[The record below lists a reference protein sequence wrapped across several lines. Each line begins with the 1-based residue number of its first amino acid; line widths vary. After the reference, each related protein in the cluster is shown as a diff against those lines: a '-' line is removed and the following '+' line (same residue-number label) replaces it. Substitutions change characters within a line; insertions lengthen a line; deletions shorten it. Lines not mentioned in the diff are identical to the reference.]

1 MNSNAHRR
9 LPPNARDSAIARVS
23 GQTLSRYAGAD
34 SPLKL
39 QITASEPAEPIELP
53 AGAVNLLMQILE
65 AIAAGRGAVVI
76 PENTELTTLQAA
88 EVLSVS
94 RPFLI
99 KLLEEKKIPHR
110 KVGRHRRIRIE
121 DIIAYQS
128 LSERNSEAALSQLVK
143 EAQEQDMGCGYGLKT
158 ESPG

>member
-1 MNSNAHRR
+1 
-9 LPPNARDSAIARVS
+9 
-23 GQTLSRYAGAD
+23 
-34 SPLKL
+34 
-39 QITASEPAEPIELP
+39 
-53 AGAVNLLMQILE
+53 MQILE
-65 AIAAGRGAVVI
+65 AIAAGRGVAVI

-99 KLLEEKKIPHR
+99 KLLEEKKIPYR

-128 LSERNSEAALSQLVK
+128 SSEQNSEAALSQLVK
-143 EAQEQDMGCGYGLKT
+143 EAQEQDMGCGCGLKT
-158 ESPG
+158 ESLC

>member
-53 AGAVNLLMQILE
+53 AVAVNLLMQILE
-65 AIAAGRGAVVI
+65 AIAAGRGVAVI
-76 PENTELTTLQAA
+76 PENTDAA
-88 EVLSVS
+88 DSS
-94 RPFLI
+94 
-99 KLLEEKKIPHR
+99 
-110 KVGRHRRIRIE
+110 RIRDCSRRTE
-121 DIIAYQS
+121 PV
-128 LSERNSEAALSQLVK
+128 AARLRELPRAFGSRFH
-143 EAQEQDMGCGYGLKT
+143 
-158 ESPG
+158 